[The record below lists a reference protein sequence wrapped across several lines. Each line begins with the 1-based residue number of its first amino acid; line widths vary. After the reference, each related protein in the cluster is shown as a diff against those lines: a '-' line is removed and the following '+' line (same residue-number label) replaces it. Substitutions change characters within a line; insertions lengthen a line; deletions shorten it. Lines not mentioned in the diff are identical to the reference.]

1 MWNGAGSVSP
11 AGKACDW
18 AGPCHCDSC
27 VAKRGAIVPRV
38 ADAGNVLAQYP
49 PGYAAKLI
57 AEQLRDGYREAYPDG
72 ISCLTEE
79 CAELIAE
86 ITLLNQVIETANKLS
101 DEMNATRD
109 KLRQRLRAAAKGLQ

>member
-18 AGPCHCDSC
+18 AGVCHCESC
-27 VAKRGAIVPRV
+27 VAKRGAVVPRTAESEV
-38 ADAGNVLAQYP
+38 GRVLAHYP
-49 PGYAAKLI
+49 PYVPPIGRSPYVVP
-57 AEQLRDGYREAYPDG
+57 RYPDG

-79 CAELIAE
+79 YAELIAE
-86 ITLLNQVIETANKLS
+86 ITLLNEVIYTANKLS
-101 DEMNATRD
+101 DEMVSTRE